1 MTKNN
6 NDKTPDE
13 FRDSLLAAALNHV
26 AFDGWSKATIITAA
40 NEVGI
45 DIGMVALAFPDGHIG
60 MINLHAQNC
69 DQVMLDRTKKIK
81 LNSLKIRE
89 KITALVKLRI
99 ESELPHKEVAHRTI
113 SFLAMPNNH
122 FSSLKI
128 MYRTVDLMWKTI
140 SDPSTDFNYYTKRMT
155 LAAVYSSTFLYWLND
170 TSEENIETWNFLDRR
185 IENVM
190 QIEKIKA
197 KCRDTN
203 INLPDIW
210 RKMGKMRY
218 GS

>member
-1 MTKNN
+1 MINNN

-13 FRDSLLAAALNHV
+13 FRDSLLEAALNHV
-26 AFDGWSKATIITAA
+26 AFDGWSKATITAA
-40 NEVGI
+40 AKDIGI
-45 DIGMVALAFPDGHIG
+45 DIGMVSLAFPDGHIG

-69 DQVMLDRTKKIK
+69 DQVMLGRAKKMK

-89 KITALVKLRI
+89 KITGLVKLRI
-99 ESELPHKEVAHRTI
+99 EAELPHKEVAHRTI
-113 SFLAMPNNH
+113 PFLALPNNH

-128 MYRTVDLMWKTI
+128 MYSTVDLMWKTI

-197 KCRDTN
+197 KCRGKN
-203 INLPDIW
+203 INVSDIW